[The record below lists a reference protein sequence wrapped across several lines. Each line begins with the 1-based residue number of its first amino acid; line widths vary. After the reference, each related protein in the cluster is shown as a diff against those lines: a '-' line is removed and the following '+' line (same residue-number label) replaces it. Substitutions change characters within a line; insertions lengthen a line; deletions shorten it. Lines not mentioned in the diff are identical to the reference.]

1 MDEIINNVD
10 DRLKSSYNSLKIK
23 SESVKKILYQAK
35 LEGVKSKIINLQ
47 ENFNNIED
55 NLSGLN

>member
-1 MDEIINNVD
+1 MDKIINNAD

-23 SESVKKILYQAK
+23 SESIRKILYQAQ
-35 LEGVKSKIINLQ
+35 LEGVKSKIINLD
-47 ENFNNIED
+47 ENFSNIEN

>member
-1 MDEIINNVD
+1 VDKIINNAD

-23 SESVKKILYQAK
+23 SESIRKILYQAQ
-35 LEGVKSKIINLQ
+35 LEGVKSKIINLD
-47 ENFNNIED
+47 ENFSNIEN

>member
-1 MDEIINNVD
+1 MDKIINNAD
-10 DRLKSSYNSLKIK
+10 DNLESSYNSLKIK

-35 LEGVKSKIINLQ
+35 LEGVKSKIINLE
-47 ENFNNIED
+47 ENFNNIEN

>member
-1 MDEIINNVD
+1 MDKIINNAD

-23 SESVKKILYQAK
+23 SESIRKILYQAQ
-35 LEGVKSKIINLQ
+35 LEGVKSKIINLE
-47 ENFNNIED
+47 ENFSNIEN